1 MYYGFNRA
9 KSAVIELCILASRLG
24 IIDNKKIDDEIKYL
38 QIAINKTAG
47 SNEAEA
53 WEWLLEYINKYR
65 DSIK

>member
-47 SNEAEA
+47 SNESEA
-53 WEWLLEYINKYR
+53 WEWLLDYINKYK